1 MIKKYWDIIC
11 GTIMGV
17 IMIILSHLETYIIQL
32 CYSIVLLILANIAV
46 FRLIKQSIEKKAK
59 KREYN
64 IIDSMVDNLKPIKAI
79 KIAQNPK
86 DGEVLIKLILGGL
99 KKTMKKIKEFFDK
112 YKGYM
117 LTIALGSLT
126 LVETYGGFINELA
139 GGVLVIKGV
148 EVVPIATLALTV
160 VVGLLSNG
168 FTKEQMEKIKELLVT
183 LKPVATNKL
192 VVTDIKKTIKED
204 KSKLKDL
211 NKVKSACKAELD
223 NLERELDSNKD
234 TLSAKVE
241 MQSMTPQ
248 LATVEDV
255 QFAEMAVREVE
266 VKIEAKKQEITDV
279 EASISNLT
287 SEIDAL
293 KSRL

>member
-17 IMIILSHLETYIIQL
+17 IMIILSHWEAYNIQL
-32 CYSIVLLILANIAV
+32 CYSIVLLILSNIAV

-86 DGEVLIKLILGGL
+86 YGEVFIKLILGGL
-99 KKTMKKIKEFFDK
+99 NKTMKKIKEFFDK

-117 LTIALGSLT
+117 LTIALGALT
-126 LVETYGGFINELA
+126 LVESYGGFINELA
-139 GGVLVIKGV
+139 GGILVVKGV
-148 EVVPIATLALTV
+148 AVIPVVTLALTV

-168 FTKEQMEKIKELLVT
+168 FTKEQMEKIKELLAT

-204 KSKLKDL
+204 KFKLKEL
-211 NKVKSACKAELD
+211 NKVKSSCKAELD
-223 NLERELDSNKD
+223 NLEDELEVRKN
-234 TLSAKVE
+234 TL
-241 MQSMTPQ
+241 
-248 LATVEDV
+248 
-255 QFAEMAVREVE
+255 
-266 VKIEAKKQEITDV
+266 
-279 EASISNLT
+279 
-287 SEIDAL
+287 
-293 KSRL
+293 